1 MLLVDYSLAIAFVL
15 YHTAALP
22 GKDGGGQR
30 KDGEMY
36 TDDFA

>member
-1 MLLVDYSLAIAFVL
+1 MLLGDYSLAIAFVL
-15 YHTAALP
+15 CHSAVLP

-36 TDDFA
+36 ADDFA